1 MLPLKKREKKRVGGM
16 KESQKGD
23 ENEEETVVSA

>member
-1 MLPLKKREKKRVGGM
+1 MKQKGEEEGCRMKGGQ
-16 KESQKGD
+16 EGD